1 MRRLSASA
9 IGAALVLAASSFIVT
24 PLLGQ
29 EATATAELPV
39 LVTSCGQ
46 SPGPVYLR
54 VFLNRLGYD
63 FEFNTLATVQDMAAR
78 RQAGTPFK
86 SLIIVTGAS
95 RKGMG
100 AAGVSIEQELDR
112 AAELIAE
119 ARRQGMTVIG
129 AHIEGME
136 RRAQGAAPGDNTD
149 EVSIDAVMPNADIL
163 LVLKEGDEDG
173 RFTAISTD
181 TGIPMILL
189 DKLTDLSDVLKQ
201 VFGG

>member
-1 MRRLSASA
+1 MRRLSTIAF
-9 IGAALVLAASSFIVT
+9 GAAFVLAASSIIVT

-29 EATATAELPV
+29 EATASAELPV

-119 ARRQGMTVIG
+119 ARRQGMAVIG

-181 TGIPMILL
+181 VGIPMILF
-189 DKLTDLSDVLKQ
+189 DKLTDLSDVLQ
-201 VFGG
+201 RVFGG